1 MEEHNNLEGLIEDTR
16 TPSPGLLAQ
25 GLTKLRYLTLGAA
38 ILLGMA
44 ASGCAAAKQNNTTPT
59 PVPRLPTSTNTLSPT
74 ETPTLEPT
82 ITETPTPTGIPILF
96 TPNYASNCR
105 FGPSSYLW
113 DVETIL
119 NKGQPVPILGMS
131 DSVWGPWLKVES
143 DKGECWV
150 YGPLGA
156 ISGDA
161 GSLKTLDPPFP
172 AYTYTP
178 TPYILRTITV
188 RNNQNV
194 AICEIDYKRFV
205 VSEDFRK
212 LELAEPI
219 QPGKSE
225 QAVIAQDM
233 YYFRFLDCTG
243 NILQTSAPLV
253 YIDYN
258 NRDVITP

>member
-1 MEEHNNLEGLIEDTR
+1 MEEHNNLEELIADSR
-16 TPSPGLLAQ
+16 TSTSGLLAQ
-25 GLTKLRYLTLGAA
+25 GLSRFRYLALGAA

-44 ASGCAAAKQNNTTPT
+44 ASGCATAKQDNSTPT
-59 PVPRLPTSTNTLSPT
+59 PVPHLPTLTYTPSPT

-82 ITETPTPTGIPILF
+82 LTETPIPTEIPVLF
-96 TPNYASNCR
+96 TPDYASNCR
-105 FGPSSYLW
+105 FGPSSHLW

-131 DSVWGPWLKVES
+131 DSVWGPWLKVGS

-150 YGPLGA
+150 YSPLGA

-161 GSLKTLDPPFP
+161 ENLKTLDPPFP

-178 TPYILRTITV
+178 TPYVLRTITV
-188 RNNQNV
+188 KNNQNV
-194 AICEIDYKRFV
+194 AVCEVDYKRFT
-205 VSEDFRK
+205 VSESFRK

-225 QAVIAQDM
+225 KASISKDVYD
-233 YYFRFLDCTG
+233 FRFLDCDG
-243 NILQTSAPLV
+243 NLLGTAPIV
-253 YIDYN
+253 FVDYN
-258 NRDVITP
+258 TILSTP